1 MRSIRRLFYGLFRPS
16 CRIVLPVQRLVVA
29 AAAADHDEDKDDPD
43 DPVAVVFTA
52 AIEKAA
58 HR

>member
-16 CRIVLPVQRLVVA
+16 CRIVLPATRLVV

>member
-1 MRSIRRLFYGLFRPS
+1 MFYGLFRPAY
-16 CRIVLPVQRLVVA
+16 RGVMLAQRLVV
-29 AAAADHDEDKDDPD
+29 AAAADHDEDKDDPEN
-43 DPVAVVFTA
+43 PVAVVFTA